1 MDNGPKLASIDVIH
15 LAYSIKLVKEVAMMT
30 DDQQAITADMV
41 LQDDADKIEELVNKQ
56 RVSLCLS
63 QCPAFEEVVDTQ
75 VFGYSKEVM
84 LAVRLN
90 LIPEEQG
97 HNLVRDLEQR
107 LNAIYA
113 DSFDKQKQK

>member
-1 MDNGPKLASIDVIH
+1 
-15 LAYSIKLVKEVAMMT
+15 MT
-30 DDQQAITADMV
+30 DQSQDKTADAV
-41 LQDDADKIEELVNKQ
+41 LRDDADKIEELVNKQ

-75 VFGYSKEVM
+75 VFGYSKEVK
-84 LAVRLN
+84 LAIQLN
-90 LIPEEQG
+90 LISEAHG
-97 HNLVRDLEQR
+97 HELVRDLEQR

>member
-1 MDNGPKLASIDVIH
+1 
-15 LAYSIKLVKEVAMMT
+15 MT
-30 DDQQAITADMV
+30 DQAQGRTADAV
-41 LQDDADKIEELVNKQ
+41 LRDDADKIEELVNKQ

-75 VFGYSKEVM
+75 VFGYSKEVK
-84 LAVRLN
+84 LAVQLN
-90 LIPEEQG
+90 LISEARG
-97 HNLVRDLEQR
+97 HELVRDLEQR

>member
-1 MDNGPKLASIDVIH
+1 
-15 LAYSIKLVKEVAMMT
+15 MT
-30 DDQQAITADMV
+30 DQAQGRTADAV
-41 LQDDADKIEELVNKQ
+41 LRDDADKIEELVNKQ

-75 VFGYSKEVM
+75 VFGYSKEVK
-84 LAVRLN
+84 LAVQLN
-90 LIPEEQG
+90 LISEAPG
-97 HNLVRDLEQR
+97 HELVRDLEQR

>member
-1 MDNGPKLASIDVIH
+1 
-15 LAYSIKLVKEVAMMT
+15 MT
-30 DDQQAITADMV
+30 DDPQAMTASEL
-41 LQDDADKIEELVNKQ
+41 LQDDADRIEELVNKQ

-84 LAVRLN
+84 LAVRLH
-90 LIPEEQG
+90 LIPEKHG
-97 HNLVRDLEQR
+97 RDLVRDLEQR

-113 DSFDKQKQK
+113 DSFDKQKKK